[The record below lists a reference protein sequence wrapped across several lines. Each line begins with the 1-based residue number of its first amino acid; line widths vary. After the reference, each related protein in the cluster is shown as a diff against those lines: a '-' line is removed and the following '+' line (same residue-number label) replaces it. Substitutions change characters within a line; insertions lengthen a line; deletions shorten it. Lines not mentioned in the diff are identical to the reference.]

1 MIDLNQLREH
11 TEETIALLHKKDPTF
26 DARRLYELDKIIRR
40 INLEV
45 EQLRQ
50 QKNELADTAKAGVTP
65 EIREASI
72 ELGKFLKQKELEQTA
87 VEHEFMELYLR
98 CPNLLSDDV
107 PAGGKESNREVHHWS
122 KKPTFSFEPKNHV
135 ELGNALGWF
144 DFDSAAAMTGSQFA
158 LYKGEA
164 VKLMYALTMFML
176 KNNEKHGY
184 SLIIPPYLVNER
196 SLEISSNFPKFKNEV
211 YRITDEDL
219 YLIPTSEVSLTNLH
233 RKQVYDATSLPIRQ
247 TSWTSC
253 FRREAGGYG
262 ALERGLIRI
271 HQFEKVELYSVCTPE
286 QSEAELNQMLK
297 SAEAIL
303 QALGLHYRVT
313 LLAAQDCSFQ
323 SAKTYDIEVWMP
335 GQNAYYEVSSCSNC
349 KDFQARRGLIRYRQ
363 EAGGK
368 PHYAHTLNGSS
379 LALPRLMVAL
389 METYQQADGTIRLP
403 EVLKG
408 YGLL

>member
-1 MIDLNQLREH
+1 MIDLNRLREH
-11 TEETIALLHKKDPTF
+11 TNETIALLLKKDPSF
-26 DARRLYELDKIIRR
+26 DAQRLYELDKDVRR

-50 QKNELADTAKAGVTP
+50 QKNELADAAKGGITQ
-65 EIREASI
+65 ELRQQSI
-72 ELGKFLKQKELEQTA
+72 DLGKFLKEK
-87 VEHEFMELYLR
+87 EHEQARIEKDFMDLYLI

-107 PAGGKESNREVHHWS
+107 PSGNKESNRVVRTWAE
-122 KKPTFSFEPKNHV
+122 KPTFSFQPKNHV

-144 DFDSAAAMTGSQFA
+144 DFDSASAMTGSQFA
-158 LYKGEA
+158 LYKGES

-176 KNNEKHGY
+176 KNNEKRGFQ
-184 SLIIPPYLVNER
+184 LVLPPYMVNER
-196 SLEISSNFPKFKNEV
+196 SLEISSNFPKFKNDM
-211 YRITDEDL
+211 YHIQDEDL

-233 RKQVYDATSLPIRQ
+233 RKQVYDADALPLRQ

-262 ALERGLIRI
+262 AHERGLIRI
-271 HQFEKVELYSVCTPE
+271 HQFEKVELYSVCTPD
-286 QSEAELNQMLK
+286 QSEGELDEMVTC
-297 SAEAIL
+297 AEAIL
-303 QALGLHYRVT
+303 QALGLHYRVS

-349 KDFQARRGLIRYRQ
+349 KDFQARRGLIRYRNQ
-363 EAGGK
+363 SGDK
-368 PHYAHTLNGSS
+368 PQYAHTLNGSS

-389 METYQQADGTIRLP
+389 METYQQPDGTIQLP
-403 EVLKG
+403 DILKG